1 METNIETIKVTGTTT
16 HITKKCSCCG
26 KLLLLSDFNK
36 TGKGYMKI
44 CKICKRKETGA
55 SSRFEIFTSLELIDE
70 LKSRGY
76 KGTLSKTIVETI
88 KV

>member
-1 METNIETIKVTGTTT
+1 METNINTIKVTGTTT
-16 HITKKCSCCG
+16 NVTKKCNCCG
-26 KLLLLSDFNK
+26 KLLPLSDFNK
-36 TGKGYMKI
+36 AGKGYMNI

-55 SSRFEIFTSLELIDE
+55 SSKFETFTSRELIDE

-76 KGTLSKTIVETI
+76 KGTLTKTIVETI